1 MFQHSPLRDKSPPA
15 SAVATLKIATDISMV
30 TSTLKATICK
40 SVSTTL
46 AFDFARCA
54 VAGAR
59 AGSSIVDISI
69 APDAAQARGGS
80 EMRSN
85 NQPPTNC
92 EFLKPLCI
100 FPPCPT
106 NFSSRA

>member
-1 MFQHSPLRDKSPPA
+1 MNVSFQFSNMARCNFQTFALTFRSFSIRSHVATLSLRESPPA

-30 TSTLKATICK
+30 TATLKATICK

-69 APDAAQARGGS
+69 APDAAQARACGS
-80 EMRSN
+80 
-85 NQPPTNC
+85 
-92 EFLKPLCI
+92 
-100 FPPCPT
+100 
-106 NFSSRA
+106 